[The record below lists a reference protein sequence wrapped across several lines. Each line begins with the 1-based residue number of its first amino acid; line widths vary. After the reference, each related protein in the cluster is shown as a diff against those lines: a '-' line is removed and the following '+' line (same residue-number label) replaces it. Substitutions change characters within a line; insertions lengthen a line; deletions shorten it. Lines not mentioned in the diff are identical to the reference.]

1 VFQHYRRMLKEKFED
16 GDRYFVKTLVLV
28 KDWPIMDVAEAIRQ
42 AIAAHALGDNY
53 VLMILRRMCDP
64 DFGLG
69 VCDIR
74 ADLAHYQ
81 AKQPP
86 LSRYDEVFTH
96 KREVKVA

>member
-1 VFQHYRRMLKEKFED
+1 MLKEKFED

-28 KDWPIMDVAEAIRQ
+28 KDWSIMDVAEAIRQ

-64 DFGLG
+64 DYGQG

-74 ADLAHYQ
+74 ADLACYQ

-86 LSRYDEVFTH
+86 LSRYDEVVLH